1 MNPLSSTSL
10 SFTLLLDLF
19 LRREER
25 ERERE
30 EEKEDCCGVRNF
42 ISYVLCAASPS
53 LLRDR
58 RLFFARV
65 LIFTGCR
72 RGYWGY
78 KAANWGY
85 KAANASEEKSWWW
98 QPHFVLFAHPRNY
111 EDLSVCTS
119 EFERL
124 N

>member
-1 MNPLSSTSL
+1 VNPLSSTSL

-78 KAANWGY
+78 KAAR
-85 KAANASEEKSWWW
+85 
-98 QPHFVLFAHPRNY
+98 VI
-111 EDLSVCTS
+111 
-119 EFERL
+119 RL
-124 N
+124 QMQVKKNRGGGNPTLYFSHTREIMKT